1 MGQWPAPGATVR
13 AGFRGVAAFWA
24 APPGASHPSHGGTGR
39 GYALSL
45 PSAWRGAARG
55 ARPPRPPRR
64 DNRAMPQRPP
74 PRRPGGAQRPAQGPR
89 PQRTAPAPQHAAP
102 AAPAEGLSDPDLAA
116 LESLLERIPEP
127 AEPLDVMMLDGYLC
141 GVLLQPRPVP
151 EAQWWKHV
159 LDVDG
164 RAVDPGFDT
173 GFLQSLVRRRHAELD
188 AAIAQRQWFDPW
200 VFELDDDEDPLQTVM
215 PWVAGFAT
223 AMEFFPA
230 LMRSDSPD
238 VAEPLAVLYRSFN
251 PDDLEDADELLALIE
266 ELEPPA
272 DLAEAVEAL
281 VNSVLLLAD
290 VTRPLAST
298 RVGAPRARRPR
309 R

>member
-1 MGQWPAPGATVR
+1 MVSIPA
-13 AGFRGVAAFWA
+13 
-24 APPGASHPSHGGTGR
+24 S
-39 GYALSL
+39 SL
-45 PSAWRGAARG
+45 G
-55 ARPPRPPRR
+55 
-64 DNRAMPQRPP
+64 D
-74 PRRPGGAQRPAQGPR
+74 
-89 PQRTAPAPQHAAP
+89 
-102 AAPAEGLSDPDLAA
+102 AELA
-116 LESLLERIPEP
+116 ELERLLDRIPAP

-151 EAQWWKHV
+151 EAQWWRHV
-159 LDVDG
+159 VDVDG
-164 RAVDPGFDT
+164 RPLPPGFDDEP
-173 GFLQSLVRRRHAELD
+173 LRQLVRRRHAELD
-188 AAIAQRQWFDPW
+188 AAIRDRQWFDPW

-230 LMRSDSPD
+230 LMHSDSPEL
-238 VAEPLAVLYRSFN
+238 AEPLAVLYRSFD

-290 VTRPLAST
+290 VTRPLPST
-298 RVGAPRARRPR
+298 RAPVARTRSAGARAARPPRPPQGQGGPTRSRRR
-309 R
+309 

>member
-1 MGQWPAPGATVR
+1 M
-13 AGFRGVAAFWA
+13 
-24 APPGASHPSHGGTGR
+24 S
-39 GYALSL
+39 
-45 PSAWRGAARG
+45 
-55 ARPPRPPRR
+55 
-64 DNRAMPQRPP
+64 QRPP
-74 PRRPGGAQRPAQGPR
+74 PRRPGGAPRPAPGARAQRPAPA
-89 PQRTAPAPQHAAP
+89 PHATSVEPATAP
-102 AAPAEGLSDPDLAA
+102 ERLSDADLAA

-164 RAVDPGFDT
+164 RLVAPGFDT
-173 GFLQSLVRRRHAELD
+173 GFLQTLVRRRHAELD

-200 VFELDDDEDPLQTVM
+200 VFELEDDEDPLQTVM

-238 VAEPLAVLYRSFN
+238 VAEPLAVLYRSFD
-251 PDDLEDADELLALIE
+251 PEDLEDADELLGLIE

-298 RVGAPRARRPR
+298 RPAAGRPRPGAGGARRPR